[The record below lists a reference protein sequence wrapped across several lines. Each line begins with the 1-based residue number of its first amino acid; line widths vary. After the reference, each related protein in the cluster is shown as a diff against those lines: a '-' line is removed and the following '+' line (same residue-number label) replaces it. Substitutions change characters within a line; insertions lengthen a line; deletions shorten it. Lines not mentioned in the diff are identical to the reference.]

1 MLPELCTF
9 HKWDSVS
16 SSLGLHRML
25 VHLCKLSESLI
36 CKQTQLG
43 GSSLK
48 KLKLATYFAIPVGR
62 INRYFSQGDIWDC
75 RRSEYTIPI
84 YALWHKD
91 YFELKA
97 TEQKQAQYELFAVSY
112 LVKNGITNSSVKVS
126 PSQRQPLIVHTRKG
140 MTTSSNIGDRLAPWV
155 YTTKPY

>member
-16 SSLGLHRML
+16 SWLGLHRVL

-36 CKQTQLG
+36 CKQTQLE

-97 TEQKQAQYELFAVSY
+97 TEQTQAQCWRHWALCCLLSCEKWYH
-112 LVKNGITNSSVKVS
+112 KVLCEGF
-126 PSQRQPLIVHTRKG
+126 PIPAPAPHCPYQKG
-140 MTTSSNIGDRLAPWV
+140 NDNF
-155 YTTKPY
+155 

>member
-16 SSLGLHRML
+16 SWLGLHRVL

-36 CKQTQLG
+36 CKQTQLE

-97 TEQKQAQYELFAVSY
+97 TEQTQAQCWRHWALSLLSPILWKMVSQIP
-112 LVKNGITNSSVKVS
+112 LWRFPHPSTS
-126 PSQRQPLIVHTRKG
+126 PSLSIPEREWQLLVI
-140 MTTSSNIGDRLAPWV
+140 
-155 YTTKPY
+155 